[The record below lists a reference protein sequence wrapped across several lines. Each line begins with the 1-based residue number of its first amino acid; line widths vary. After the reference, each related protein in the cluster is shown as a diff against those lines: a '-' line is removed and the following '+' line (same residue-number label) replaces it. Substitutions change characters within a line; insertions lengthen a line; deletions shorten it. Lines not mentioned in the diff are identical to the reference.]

1 MTRNSAP
8 RLVVP
13 SINAAYSY
21 SLLHTL
27 DVHILTIDDNV
38 RSILILIAVIILCLA
53 PYGSIRQLDDRV
65 PIPACPSTFDSRLH
79 IYCLL
84 VDPTHTNSAAHALD
98 VHDTI

>member
-27 DVHILTIDDNV
+27 DVHILTIDDNA
-38 RSILILIAVIILCLA
+38 RSILILIAVIILSLA
-53 PYGSIRQLDDRV
+53 PYGSICQLDDRV
-65 PIPACPSTFDSRLH
+65 PIPTCPSTFDSRLH
-79 IYCLL
+79 ICCLL
-84 VDPTHTNSAAHALD
+84 VDPTHTDATAHAVN
-98 VHDTI
+98 VHDII